1 MEFHFY
7 SYKLGER
14 QAIQLQL
21 RSTGWLVQYGPYG
34 AISQPDGFFV
44 TWILRN
50 HQVNVPPALNDA
62 MEELWEAAHRHG
74 LEKPAI
80 QERLDGFSQWLQGF
94 NDTIPEDIPINILFG
109 T

>member
-7 SYKLGER
+7 SYSLGER
-14 QAIQLQL
+14 QTMQLQL
-21 RSTGWLVQYGPYG
+21 HSTGWLVHYGPYG

-44 TWILRN
+44 AWILRS

-62 MEELWEAAHRHG
+62 LEELWEAAHRHK
-74 LEKPAI
+74 LDKDTI
-80 QERLDGFSQWLQGF
+80 QKSLDGFSQWLQGF
-94 NDTIPEDIPINILFG
+94 NKAVADDPVLFG